1 MYTKTL
7 IKIDGKKLATSR
19 KKAGIS
25 QIDLS
30 AMTGIKQEY
39 ISYIETGK
47 VKSIH
52 KKTKEKLNKII
63 QF

>member
-52 KKTKEKLNKII
+52 RKTKEKLNKII